1 MDGLIQSVGNG
12 IVGLIEGAFDTIGGI
27 LRGTVAEMQSLAP
40 IPLIALVGF
49 VVLGVLAWNLA
60 RR

>member
-27 LRGTVAEMQSLAP
+27 VRGVVGEMQALAP
-40 IPLIALVGF
+40 IPLIILVGF

>member
-1 MDGLIQSVGNG
+1 MDGLIQSVGQG
-12 IVGLIEGAFDTIGGI
+12 IVGLISGAFDAIGGI
-27 LRGTVAEMQSLAP
+27 LRGMVGEAQSILP
-40 IPLIALVGF
+40 VPLIAVVGF